1 MLKKIGERVFHTALT
16 VKLERCDKT
25 LIYLGIAINYHSE
38 IILDS
43 VRTTSDTLLNDE
55 EKAGVEN
62 LLKNKLPMLINA
74 WRALQQITPD
84 ELKFILA

>member
-1 MLKKIGERVFHTALT
+1 
-16 VKLERCDKT
+16 
-25 LIYLGIAINYHSE
+25 
-38 IILDS
+38 
-43 VRTTSDTLLNDE
+43 LNDE